1 MLKENYLK
9 KKLVSG
15 KPVIGTWSIIPSV
28 EVIDIIGSTGLDFII
43 IDRAWTYKFSQAQK
57 EAIACESEMF
67 HLL

>member
-43 IDRAWTYKFSQAQK
+43 GDSEPGPINFSQASK
-57 EAIACESEMF
+57 GSDS
-67 HLL
+67 L